1 MRPEEEVAE
10 LRSVK
15 GFEAAEYLGLENWS
29 TANGGKQR
37 GINLNFLRRLIW
49 RNAALIGIPTITTAV
64 LTVGVIGLSP
74 QSYSGSFQLLVEPMS
89 DEGKLSPSVVVSPDS
104 DRSTAELDYVT
115 LVRVLTS
122 PKVLSEIVQKIHS
135 QYPQVVYANFIK
147 NLEVERIENNP
158 AEKTKILNVTY
169 ESADPQQVLFVLD
182 ELARGYITFG
192 LEDRKSQIGGGVT
205 FIEQQL
211 PELKQQVETLE
222 RQLQVLQQKYKISDL
237 ESEGAEL
244 AQQARQIQTQQ
255 LEAQRDLAAQKNLYR
270 NLQVQ
275 LGGMEPNEVVK
286 ASSLSENPRYQS
298 LLDQLK
304 QVEKQI
310 SLESATFQPEFP
322 AIRTLQE
329 QRKNLTNL
337 IAQETRKLV
346 GSSVVPQFQNSIQKT
361 LSQQLIDSLNQ
372 VQILE
377 VRNQALIQANTAID
391 QKIRQFPEIKRRSGD
406 LQAQLEIAQ
415 NTLKQLQLQRE
426 SLRVESAQK
435 EVPWR
440 LIAKPDLLKDSMG
453 RPIMSS
459 RKGLQKMLMGTLGGF
474 LLGMGCAIL
483 REKRQDIFHSLEDL
497 QEEVQGSLVGIF
509 PRIEP
514 QSIKLLG
521 VLNPKDESSLST
533 LQKSQNSLNQA
544 AEDLYTNLRFLPLE
558 SGVRSLVIASNSSHD
573 GKTTVITHLAK
584 VAASMGQRVLV
595 VDSNMVVPQIHTWLD
610 VPNYEGL
617 NEVLTKGMDPNQLI
631 QRSPQQTNLFVLP
644 SGQVSQTSRK
654 LLASLQMQHLMN
666 QLHTMF
672 DLVLYDTPPLQSY
685 PDANFLG
692 LHADGLLIV
701 VNIGKTRRSQ
711 VLKLFKKLQ
720 NARIPVLGVVANQAK
735 STHTPSRREP
745 DGSLDAIEDEFEIFR
760 VPSSQN
766 S

>member
-1 MRPEEEVAE
+1 MHPEEEVAE
-10 LRSVK
+10 LRSMK
-15 GFEAAEYLGLENWS
+15 GYEAAEYLGLESWS
-29 TANGGKQR
+29 TADRGKQR

-49 RNAALIGIPTITTAV
+49 RNAALIGIPTLAAAV
-64 LTVGVIGLSP
+64 LTAGVIGLSP
-74 QSYSGSFQLLVEPMS
+74 QSYSGSFQLLVEPMNN
-89 DEGKLSPSVVVSPDS
+89 EGKLSQPVVVSPDS
-104 DRSTAELDYVT
+104 NRSAAELDYVT
-115 LVRVLTS
+115 LVRVLSS
-122 PKVLSEIVQKIHS
+122 PNVLSNIVQKI
-135 QYPQVVYANFIK
+135 QTRYPKVVYANFIK
-147 NLEVERIENNP
+147 NLEVERIEKNP

-169 ESADPQQVLFVLD
+169 EAADPQQVLFVLD

-192 LEDRKSQIGGGVT
+192 REDHKSQIGGGVT
-205 FIEQQL
+205 FIEQRL
-211 PELKQQVETLE
+211 PKLKQQVETLE
-222 RQLQVLQQKYKISDL
+222 KQLQSLQQRNKISDL
-237 ESEGAEL
+237 ETEGTEL

-275 LGGMEPNEVVK
+275 LGGMEPQEVVK
-286 ASSLSENPRYQS
+286 ASSLSENPRYQN

-322 AIRTLQE
+322 VIQTLQA

-377 VRNQALIQANTAID
+377 VRSQALIQANTTID
-391 QKIRQFPEIKRRSGD
+391 QKMRQFPEIKRRSGD

-415 NTLKQLQLQRE
+415 NTLKQLQLKRE

-483 REKRQDIFHSLEDL
+483 REKRQDMFHSLEDL
-497 QEEVQGSLVGIF
+497 QEEVQGSLVGVF
-509 PRIEP
+509 PKVEP
-514 QSIKLLG
+514 SPIKLLG
-521 VLNPKDESSLST
+521 ALNPKDELSLST
-533 LQKSQNSLNQA
+533 LQNSQNSLNQA

-558 SGVRSLVIASNSSHD
+558 SEVRSLVIASHSSHD

-584 VAASMGQRVLV
+584 TAASMGQRVLV
-595 VDSNMVVPQIHTWLD
+595 VDSNMVLPQIHAWLD

-617 NEVLTKGMDPNQLI
+617 NEVLTKGIDPNQLI

-644 SGQVSQTSRK
+644 SGQVSQASRK
-654 LLASLQMQHLMN
+654 FLASPQMQHLMN

-701 VNIGKTRRSQ
+701 VSIGKTRRSQ

-720 NARIPVLGVVANQAK
+720 SARIPLLGLVANQVK
-735 STHTPSRREP
+735 LTHAHSRRES
-745 DGSLDAIEDEFEIFR
+745 DRSLDAMEDEFEIFR
-760 VPSSQN
+760 VSSFQN

>member
-15 GFEAAEYLGLENWS
+15 GYEAAEYLGLESWR
-29 TANGGKQR
+29 TADGGKQR

-49 RNAALIGIPTITTAV
+49 RNAALIGIPTLTAAA

-74 QSYSGSFQLLVEPMS
+74 QSYSGSFQLLVEPMIN
-89 DEGKLSPSVVVSPDS
+89 EGKLSQPAVVSPDS
-104 DRSTAELDYVT
+104 NRYAAELDYVT

-122 PKVLSEIVQKIHS
+122 PNVLSEIVQKIHAR
-135 QYPQVVYANFIK
+135 YPKVVYANFIK
-147 NLEVERIENNP
+147 NLEVERIEKNP
-158 AEKTKILNVTY
+158 AEKTKILGVTY
-169 ESADPQQVLFVLD
+169 EAADPQQVLFVLD

-211 PELKQQVETLE
+211 PELKQQVKTLE
-222 RQLQVLQQKYKISDL
+222 KQLQFLQQKYKISDL
-237 ESEGAEL
+237 ETEGTEL

-275 LGGMEPNEVVK
+275 LGGMEPKEVVK

-337 IAQETRKLV
+337 IAQETEKLV

-415 NTLKQLQLQRE
+415 NTLKQLQLKRE
-426 SLRVESAQK
+426 SLRIESAQK

-509 PRIEP
+509 PKVEP
-514 QSIKLLG
+514 PPTKLLG
-521 VLNPKDESSLST
+521 VLNQKDEPSLST
-533 LQKSQNSLNQA
+533 LQNSQNLLNQA

-573 GKTTVITHLAK
+573 GKTTIITHLAK
-584 VAASMGQRVLV
+584 AAASMGQRVLV

-644 SGQVSQTSRK
+644 SGQVSQASRK
-654 LLASLQMQHLMN
+654 FLASLQMQHLMN

-672 DLVLYDTPPLQSY
+672 DLVLYDTPPLQNY

-701 VNIGKTRRSQ
+701 VSIGTTRRSQ

-720 NARIPVLGVVANQAK
+720 NARIPLLGVVANQVK
-735 STHTPSRREP
+735 LTHANSRRES
-745 DGSLDAIEDEFEIFR
+745 DHSLDAMEDEFEIFR
-760 VPSSQN
+760 VSSSQN